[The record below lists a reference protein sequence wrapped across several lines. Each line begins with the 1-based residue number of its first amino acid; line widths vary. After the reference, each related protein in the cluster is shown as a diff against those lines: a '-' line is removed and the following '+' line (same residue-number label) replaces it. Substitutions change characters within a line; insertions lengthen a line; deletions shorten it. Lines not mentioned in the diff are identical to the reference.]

1 MAVAMHW
8 VLTKRMCAF
17 LCVHPCWAWKKNST
31 YQWQSKNS
39 QNIKREI

>member
-17 LCVHPCWAWKKNST
+17 LCVHPCWAWKKELDLSVA
-31 YQWQSKNS
+31 K
-39 QNIKREI
+39 